1 MKSIRTF
8 IPLLC
13 LLHFPAIVFAQ
24 MPEIKTKIN
33 YGNNA
38 KAGKFA
44 DVNGIKLYYEEYG
57 NGAPMIMIHGNGG
70 SIHDMGYQ
78 IEHFSRSYRVIAA
91 DSRCHG
97 RSGTGDGRLTYE
109 QMADD
114 WAALMTYLKIDSA
127 YIIGWSDGGI
137 LGLLLANH
145 HPAKVKK
152 LAAMG
157 ANLQPDTSAVYGW
170 AVNMVHRADKT
181 VDSMIVRNDTTA
193 PWAVLK
199 KHLDLLGN
207 QPHIPLSDL
216 KKIYAPTLVLSGD
229 KDVITL
235 EHTCQIFENIPKAH
249 LCIFP
254 GATHLIPVEDPV
266 TFNRAVEKFFS
277 SAYTRPDTRVLLEN
291 MIE

>member
-1 MKSIRTF
+1 MKRN
-8 IPLLC
+8 
-13 LLHFPAIVFAQ
+13 HFFALAIGIQFLSALAFAQ
-24 MPEIKTKIN
+24 MPELKTKIN
-33 YGNNA
+33 YGSNA
-38 KAGKFA
+38 KAGKYA
-44 DVNGIKLYYEEYG
+44 EVNGIKMYYEEYG
-57 NGAPMIMIHGNGG
+57 KGAPMIMIHGNGG

-78 IEHFSRSYRVIAA
+78 IEYFSKSYRVIAA

-97 RSGTGDGRLTYE
+97 KSGIGDGQLTYE

-114 WAALMTYLKIDSA
+114 WAALMTFLKTDSA

-137 LGLLLANH
+137 LGLLLAIH
-145 HPAKVKK
+145 HPAKVMR

-157 ANLQPDTSAVYGW
+157 ANLQPDSSAVYGW
-170 AVNMVHRADKT
+170 AVRMVYRANKT
-181 VDSMIVRNDTTA
+181 VDSMIARNDTTG

-199 KHLDLLGN
+199 KHLDLIGN

-216 KKIYAPTLVLSGD
+216 KKISAPTLVLSGD

-235 EHTCQIFENIPKAH
+235 EHTCQIFGNIPKAH

-266 TFNRAVEKFFS
+266 TFNRAVEKFFTS
-277 SAYTRPDTRVLLEN
+277 VYTRPETRVLLEN
-291 MIE
+291 MFE